1 MGYDRV
7 PIPCMVNILKQIGN
21 GLVMV
26 LILTLYAVGVGTIAF
41 QFPTVQTW
49 ATQKAV
55 KEISARMGYPISI
68 ERINIKWLDVISL
81 EQVSVK
87 DLNNKPMIDVGRLDI
102 NFDIEAI
109 LLNSASEIHLDEVNV
124 YRPQV
129 RLVKTNSGDT
139 NMDFFIAR
147 VNEIANSGDTTG
159 YIPDQ
164 NIPFTIGKATL
175 TDGTFYYDDPREPF
189 DKKAS
194 VFDYYHFEL
203 RNLNAQLEDFLVL
216 GDTIKFV
223 AHDLTTIDRQTSLKV
238 HNLNTKFMY
247 CAKKVELDA
256 LSAYIGGSYLT
267 NYLSFNYKHP
277 SAFGD
282 FNEKVRMVAHFDNSR
297 VYSDDLGL
305 FHEYLLTLNE
315 TWRLSGDFDGTVH
328 DFSVA
333 NTDLRF
339 GKGSRL
345 AGRFDFKGLPE
356 FSQTTMDFDL
366 VSSRIETNDLV
377 QYYPETDL
385 HETFKKFGL
394 VAIDGTFKGT
404 SVDFD
409 LKSHVKTDIG
419 DLNTNMLFHIQ
430 DRYTSTY
437 KGVLKTTDLDLG
449 VLFDRP
455 ETLQKLDFSGQLSG
469 KGFTVSTAA
478 VNLNAT
484 VNRLG
489 FNQYDYRNVQMR
501 GNLQKAYFNGQ
512 VSSRD
517 TNLTFILD
525 GEIDLSKPQNSFD
538 FQGRLEKANLMALG
552 FSDEPLT
559 LKTQI
564 DAQLEGN
571 TVDSLI
577 GQATFLN
584 TFLLTPRNKRNLVM
598 DTLQLV
604 SVQEEDERTIDI
616 SSEFLTA
623 RIKGN
628 FILSE
633 ATQDLNRLMKEYRL
647 YFMGDEKTRQAYYD
661 QKAIARNPRL
671 YTINYELEGKQMTP
685 LLEFLYPTAFVSPG
699 SRIEGIIRMGNTAFL
714 SLDAQADTIRVNN
727 SQFIASNLDLT
738 TSKFVSNAEVLASVL
753 LTSQEQKISAM
764 TPTERLSIEAAWNQD
779 HLHFTS
785 GLRQAQSTNRANL
798 NGDIHFLPSGLTL
811 RLEKSDLVLLDEVWR
826 INPDNLISVI
836 NGRTSFS
843 NLALVNEKQRVSL
856 EGEMISDS
864 ARNLTFEVKNFK
876 LSTLNPVLDTKLGG
890 IVDGTTTLND
900 VFDSGELNSNVT
912 IEGLSYDNY
921 ELGNFSGRGEWD
933 QLIRQFNLDAHLDRN
948 LSRVFSL
955 TGSYNPRREEN
966 SLNLKANFNNVD
978 LKVIEPFSQDL
989 VSDVSGKAKGLVTV
1003 KGTPASPILNGKVK
1017 IDQGKL
1023 TFDYLQSVLSF
1034 SDELTF
1040 SETEISAKNMVV
1052 TDPEGNTATVRGGV
1066 YHDGFKLFSLGFNA
1080 DMRNFKILNTT
1091 SKDNDLFYGTA
1102 YVTGKASLYGP
1113 LDNLNIEASVT
1124 SNRGTRMYIPMDG
1137 ATSVTTLDYIQ
1148 FVSQKVKQDSLDKEE
1163 QPRRRSEIGGVKMD
1177 FNFNITP
1184 DAYCEIELDRQG
1196 GDMIK
1201 AYGRGLLNMKVDTK
1215 GDFTMTGNYEIDR
1228 GDYTFT
1234 FQNALNKKFTIKP
1247 GSRITWSGDPYGALL
1262 DVQAGYTQMASLAN
1276 VLPGLGTGGG
1286 SGSSDLQTR
1295 RYPVEVTIALTDRLM
1310 TPTIAYNLAVKQY
1323 PSSGEYRSAVAAF
1336 ENRLKSDE
1344 QELSRQVSSLI
1355 LFNQLLSPQEVF
1367 LGQANQSQ
1375 TFLGNSLSELV
1386 SNQISRWAS
1395 AMNENLEVG
1404 VTGLSLDQNAFNNL
1418 QLRLSYRFLNDRFR
1432 ITRDGRFSYGTNQA
1446 GTSQFDATSLL
1457 GEWTLEY
1464 WLAQNGGVRLKAY
1477 NRNIQN
1483 SLLLNNTLITTGGVS
1498 MQFTH
1503 SFNRFKPLP
1512 KPEIATPVGPRV
1524 ESDETPASGKLTSK
1538 LEGAR

>member
-1 MGYDRV
+1 
-7 PIPCMVNILKQIGN
+7 MVSILKKMGN

-26 LILTLYAVGVGTIAF
+26 FILSLYALGVGTIVF
-41 QFPTVQTW
+41 QFPAVQTW

-55 KEISARMGYPISI
+55 RAISERMGYPISI

-87 DLNNKPMIDVGRLDI
+87 DPYNQPMIDVGRLDI
-102 NFDIEAI
+102 NFDIKTI
-109 LLNSASEIHLDEVNV
+109 LLNSSREIHLDEVNV

-147 VNEIANSGDTTG
+147 VNEMANSGDTTG

-175 TDGTFYYDDPREPF
+175 TDGTFFYDDPREPF
-189 DKKAS
+189 DKKSS

-203 RNLNAQLEDFLVL
+203 RELNAQLKDFLVL

-223 AHDLTTIDRQTSLKV
+223 ANGLTTIDRQTSLKV
-238 HNLNTKFMY
+238 HDLDTEFMY
-247 CAKKVELDA
+247 CAKKVELAA

-267 NYLSFNYKHP
+267 SYLSFNYNRP

-305 FHEYLLTLNE
+305 FHDYLLTLNE

-328 DFSVA
+328 DFSVK

-356 FSQTTMDFDL
+356 FSKTTMDFDL
-366 VSSRIETNDLV
+366 VSSRIETKDLV

-394 VAIDGTFKGT
+394 VAIDGTFQGT

-409 LKSHVKTDIG
+409 LKSHVLTDIG
-419 DLNTNMLFHIQ
+419 ELSTDMIFHIQ

-437 KGVLKTTDLDLG
+437 KGLLKTKDLDLG
-449 VLFDRP
+449 VLFNRP
-455 ETLQKLDFSGQLSG
+455 ETLQKMDFSGQLVG
-469 KGFTVSTAA
+469 KGFTISTAA
-478 VNLNAT
+478 VNLNAM

-489 FNQYDYRNVQMR
+489 FKQYDYRNVQLR

-525 GEIDLSKPQNSFD
+525 GEIDLAKPQNSFD
-538 FQGRLEKANLMALG
+538 LQGRLEKANLMALG
-552 FSDEPLT
+552 FSNEPIT

-564 DAQLEGN
+564 DAQIQGN
-571 TVDSLI
+571 TVDSLV
-577 GQATFLN
+577 GQATFLD
-584 TFLLTPRNKRNLVM
+584 TYLLTPRNKRDLVM
-598 DTLQLV
+598 DTLQVV
-604 SVQEEDERTIDI
+604 STQVGSERTIDVG
-616 SSEFLTA
+616 SEFLAA
-623 RIKGN
+623 RFKGN

-633 ATQDLNRLMKEYRL
+633 ALDDVDRLLKEYRL
-647 YFMGDEKTRQAYYD
+647 FFMSDEATRQAYYN

-671 YTINYELEGKQMTP
+671 YTINYELEGRQMTP

-699 SRIEGIIRMGNTAFL
+699 SRIEGSLRMGNTAFL
-714 SLDAQADTIRVNN
+714 SLDAQADTVRVNT
-727 SQFIASNLDLT
+727 SQFVNSSVDLT
-738 TSKFVSNAEVLASVL
+738 TSKFVSNADVLASAL
-753 LTSQEQKISAM
+753 ITSEQQKISSL
-764 TPTERLSIEAAWNQD
+764 TPTERLSIEAAWDQD

-785 GLRQAQSTNRANL
+785 GLRQVGSTNRANL
-798 NGDIHFLPSGLTL
+798 NGDVHFLPSGLTL

-826 INPDNLISVI
+826 VNPNNLISVV
-836 NGRTSFS
+836 GPKTTFS
-843 NLALVNEKQRVSL
+843 NVALINEKQRVSL
-856 EGEMISDS
+856 HGEMVIDS
-864 ARNLTFEVKNFK
+864 VRDLTFEVRNFK
-876 LSTLNPVLDTKLGG
+876 LATLNPVFDTKLGG
-890 IVDGTTTLND
+890 ILDGRTILRD
-900 VFDSGELNSNVT
+900 VFDSGELNSNFTV
-912 IEGLSYDNY
+912 EGLSYDNY
-921 ELGNFSGRGEWD
+921 ELGNFRGEGAWD
-933 QLIRQFNLDAHLDRN
+933 QLMKQFNIDAHLNRN
-948 LSRVFSL
+948 VSRVFSL
-955 TGSYNPRREEN
+955 TGTYNPKRTDN
-966 SLNLKANFNNVD
+966 SLNLKANFDNAE
-978 LKVIEPFSQDL
+978 LKMIEPFSLDL
-989 VSDVSGKAKGLVTV
+989 FSKVSGKVKGLVTV
-1003 KGTPASPILNGKVK
+1003 KGTPEYPILNGKVRV
-1017 IDQGKL
+1017 DQGKL

-1034 SDELTF
+1034 SDEVTF
-1040 SETEISAKNMVV
+1040 GETEISAQNLTV
-1052 TDPEGNTATVRGGV
+1052 TDSEGNTALVRGGV
-1066 YHDGFKLFSLGFNA
+1066 YHDRFKSFSLGLTA

-1113 LDNLNIEASVT
+1113 LENLNIDASVT
-1124 SNRGTRMYIPMDG
+1124 SNRGTRMYIPLDG
-1137 ATSVTTLDYIQ
+1137 ATDVTTMEYIQ
-1148 FVSQKVKQDSLDKEE
+1148 FVSQKVKQDSLEKEG
-1163 QPRRRSEIGGVKMD
+1163 PTRRVSDIGGIKMD

-1184 DAYCEIELDRQG
+1184 DAYCEIQLDRQG

-1215 GDFTMTGNYEIDR
+1215 GDFSMTGNYEIDR

-1234 FQNALNKKFTIKP
+1234 FQNALNKRFSIKP

-1262 DVQAGYTQMASLAN
+1262 DVKAGYTQQVSLAN
-1276 VLPGLGTGGG
+1276 VLPGLSTSGTT
-1286 SGSSDLQTR
+1286 SELQGR
-1295 RYPVEVTIALTDRLM
+1295 RYPVEVTLALTDRLM
-1310 TPTIAYNLAVKQY
+1310 TPTIAYNLAVTQY

-1344 QELSRQVSSLI
+1344 QELSRQVSSL
-1355 LFNQLLSPQEVF
+1355 LVFNQLLSPQEVF
-1367 LGQANQSQ
+1367 LGQSNQSQ
-1375 TFLGNSLSELV
+1375 TFLGNSLTELV

-1395 AMNENLEVG
+1395 ALNENLEVG
-1404 VTGLSLDQNAFNNL
+1404 VSGLSLDQNAFNNL

-1483 SLLLNNTLITTGGVS
+1483 SLLLNNTLMTTGGVS

-1503 SFNRFKPLP
+1503 SFNRFKPLTRP
-1512 KPEIATPVGPRV
+1512 DIAIPIGPGL
-1524 ESDETPASGKLTSK
+1524 TPAEVPPSGKLTSK
-1538 LEGAR
+1538 LEGTR

>member
-1 MGYDRV
+1 LGHGRLLV
-7 PIPCMVNILKQIGN
+7 PCMVSILKKMGN

-26 LILTLYAVGVGTIAF
+26 FILTLYALGVGLIAF
-41 QFPTVQTW
+41 QFPVVQTW

-55 KEISARMGYPISI
+55 TEISARMGYPISI

-81 EQVSVK
+81 ENVSIK
-87 DLNNKPMIDVGRLDI
+87 DPSNRPMIDVGRLDI

-109 LLNSASEIHLDEVNV
+109 LLNSSNEIHLDEVNL
-124 YRPQV
+124 YRPEV
-129 RLVKTNSGDT
+129 RLVKTKSGDT

-147 VNEIANSGDTTG
+147 VNEMANSGDTTG

-175 TDGTFYYDDPREPF
+175 TEGTFHYDDPREPF
-189 DKKAS
+189 DKKSS

-203 RNLNAQLEDFLVL
+203 RDLNAQLKDFLVL

-223 AHDLTTIDRQTSLKV
+223 ANDLTTIDRQTSLKV
-238 HNLNTKFMY
+238 HDLDTKFMY

-267 NYLSFNYKHP
+267 NYLSFNYNHP

-282 FNEKVRMVAHFDNSR
+282 FNEKVRMIAHFDNSR

-339 GKGSRL
+339 GRGSRL

-385 HETFKKFGL
+385 HQTFKKFGL
-394 VAIDGTFKGT
+394 IAIDGTFKGT
-404 SVDFD
+404 AVDFD
-409 LKSHVKTDIG
+409 LESHVKTDIG
-419 DLNTNMLFHIQ
+419 DLNTDMLFHIQ

-437 KGVLKTTDLDLG
+437 KGLLKTNNLDLG
-449 VLFDRP
+449 ILFERP
-455 ETLQKLDFSGQLSG
+455 ETLQKLDFSGQISG
-469 KGFTVSTAA
+469 KGFTVSTAT
-478 VNLNAT
+478 VNLNAS

-489 FNQYDYRNVQMR
+489 FNHYDYRNVQLR

-564 DAQLEGN
+564 DAQVEGN
-571 TVDSLI
+571 TVDSLV

-604 SVQEEDERTIDI
+604 SAQNDQVRVIDI
-616 SSEFLTA
+616 RSEFLTA
-623 RIKGN
+623 QATGN

-633 ATQDLNRLMKEYRL
+633 AAEDVSRLLKEYRL
-647 YFMGDEKTRQAYYD
+647 YFMGDEATRQSYYA
-661 QKAIARNPRL
+661 QKSMSRNPRL
-671 YTINYELEGKQMTP
+671 YTITYQLEGRDMTP
-685 LLEFLYPTAFVSPG
+685 LLDFLYPSAYVSSG
-699 SRIEGIIRMGNTAFL
+699 SRIEGILRMGNTAFL
-714 SLDAQADTIRVNN
+714 SLDAQADTIRVGNN
-727 SQFIASNLDLT
+727 QFMHSNFDLT
-738 TSKFVSNAEVLASVL
+738 TSKFVNNAEVLASAL
-753 LTSQEQKISAM
+753 LTSQEQKISAL
-764 TPTERLSIEAAWNQD
+764 TPTERLSIEAAWDQD

-785 GLRQAQSTNRANL
+785 GLRQASSTNRANL
-798 NGDIHFLPSGLTL
+798 NGDVHFLPSGLTL

-826 INPDNLISVI
+826 INPDNLISVVDQK
-836 NGRTSFS
+836 TSFT
-843 NLALVNEKQRVSL
+843 NLALINEKQRVSL
-856 EGEMISDS
+856 EGEMIRDS
-864 ARNLTFEVKNFK
+864 TQDLTFEVRNFK
-876 LSTLNPVLDTKLGG
+876 LATLNPVLDTKLGG
-890 IVDGTTTLND
+890 IIDGTTTLHD
-900 VFDSGELNSNVT
+900 VFDSAELNSDFTV
-912 IEGLSYDNY
+912 EGLSYDDY

-933 QLIRQFNLDAHLDRN
+933 QLIQQFNLDARLDRN
-948 LSRVFSL
+948 LTRVFSL
-955 TGSYNPRREEN
+955 TGSYHPGREKN
-966 SLNLKANFNNVD
+966 SLNLKANFNDAD
-978 LKVIEPFSQDL
+978 LKIIEPFSQDL
-989 VSDVSGKAKGLVTV
+989 VSDVSGKVKGLVTV
-1003 KGTPASPILNGKVK
+1003 KGTPSNPVLNGQVK

-1023 TFDYLQSVLSF
+1023 TFDYLQAVLSF
-1034 SDELTF
+1034 NDELTF
-1040 SETEISAKNMVV
+1040 SETDISAKNMVV
-1052 TDPEGNTATVRGGV
+1052 TDPEGNTATLRGGV
-1066 YHDGFKLFSLGFNA
+1066 YHDGFKLFSLGLNA

-1113 LDNLNIEASVT
+1113 LDDLNIEASVT
-1124 SNRGTRMYIPMDG
+1124 SNRGTRMYIPLDG
-1137 ATSVTTLDYIQ
+1137 ATDVTTLDYIQ
-1148 FVSQKVKQDSLDKEE
+1148 FVSQKVKQDSLDMKGES
-1163 QPRRRSEIGGVKMD
+1163 RRESEIGGVKMD
-1177 FNFNITP
+1177 FNLNITP
-1184 DAYCEIELDRQG
+1184 DAYCEIQLDRQG

-1247 GSRITWSGDPYGALL
+1247 GSRLTWSGDPYGALL

-1276 VLPGLGTGGG
+1276 VLPGLTSGTGGG
-1286 SGSSDLQTR
+1286 NTDLQTR

-1344 QELSRQVSSLI
+1344 QELSRQVSSL
-1355 LFNQLLSPQEVF
+1355 LVFNQLLSPQEVF

-1395 AMNENLEVG
+1395 ALNENLEVG

-1418 QLRLSYRFLNDRFR
+1418 QLRFSYRFLNDRFR

-1503 SFNRFKPLP
+1503 SFNRFKPLL
-1512 KPEIATPVGPRV
+1512 KPEIATPVGPNLEPV
-1524 ESDETPASGKLTSK
+1524 EVPETGKLTSK

>member
-1 MGYDRV
+1 
-7 PIPCMVNILKQIGN
+7 MVSILKKMGN

-26 LILTLYAVGVGTIAF
+26 LILTLYALGVGLIAF

-81 EQVSVK
+81 ENVSVK
-87 DLNNKPMIDVGRLDI
+87 DLNNQPMIDVGRLDI
-102 NFDIEAI
+102 NFDIQTI
-109 LLNSASEIHLDEVNV
+109 LLNSAHEIHLDEVNV
-124 YRPQV
+124 YRPEV

-147 VNEIANSGDTTG
+147 VNEMANSGDTTG
-159 YIPDQ
+159 YVPDQ

-175 TDGTFYYDDPREPF
+175 TEGTFYYDDPREPF

-203 RNLNAQLEDFLVL
+203 RDLNAQLQDFLVL

-223 AHDLTTIDRQTSLKV
+223 ANDLTTIDRQTSLKV
-238 HNLNTKFMY
+238 HDLDTEFMY
-247 CAKKVELDA
+247 CAKKVELA
-256 LSAYIGGSYLT
+256 ELSAYIGGSYLT

-282 FNEKVRMVAHFDNSR
+282 FNEQVRMVANFENSR

-315 TWRLSGDFDGTVH
+315 TWRVSGDFDGTVH

-409 LKSHVKTDIG
+409 LKSRVKTDIG
-419 DLNTNMLFHIQ
+419 ELNTDMLFHIQ

-437 KGVLKTTDLDLG
+437 KGLLKTANLDLG
-449 VLFDRP
+449 LLFERP
-455 ETLQKLDFSGQLSG
+455 ETLQKLDFAGQVSG
-469 KGFTVSTAA
+469 KGFTVSTAT
-478 VNLNAT
+478 VSLNAA

-489 FNQYDYRNVQMR
+489 FNHYDYRNVQLR

-552 FSDEPLT
+552 FSNEPLT

-564 DAQLEGN
+564 DAQVEGN
-571 TVDSLI
+571 TVDSLV

-584 TFLLTPRNKRNLVM
+584 TFLITPRNQRNLVM
-598 DTLQLV
+598 DTLRLV
-604 SVQEEDERTIDI
+604 SVQTGAMRTIDVR
-616 SSEFLTA
+616 SEFLTA
-623 RIKGN
+623 QATGN

-633 ATQDLNRLMKEYRL
+633 AAEDVSHLLKEYQL
-647 YFMGDEKTRQAYYD
+647 YFMGDEATRQNYYS
-661 QKAIARNPRL
+661 QKSIARNPRL
-671 YTINYELEGKQMTP
+671 YTINYGLEGRNMTP
-685 LLEFLYPTAFVSPG
+685 LLDFLYPSAFVSPG
-699 SRIEGIIRMGNTAFL
+699 SRIEGILRMGNTAFL
-714 SLDAQADTIRVNN
+714 SLDAQADTIRVHNN
-727 SQFIASNLDLT
+727 QFIDSNFDIT
-738 TSKFVSNAEVLASVL
+738 TSKFVTNGEVLASAL
-753 LTSQEQKISAM
+753 LTSREQKISAL
-764 TPTERLSIEAAWNQD
+764 TPTERLSIEAAWDQD

-785 GLRQAQSTNRANL
+785 GLRQVGTTNRANL
-798 NGDIHFLPSGLTL
+798 NGDVHFLPSGLTL

-826 INPDNLISVI
+826 VNPNNLISVV
-836 NGRTSFS
+836 GPKTTFS
-843 NLALVNEKQRVSL
+843 NVALINEKQRVSL
-856 EGEMISDS
+856 GGEMVNDS
-864 ARNLTFEVKNFK
+864 VRDLTFEVRNFK
-876 LSTLNPVLDTKLGG
+876 LATLNPVLDTKLGG
-890 IVDGTTTLND
+890 ILDGKTTLSD
-900 VFDSGELNSNVT
+900 VFNSGELNSNFTV
-912 IEGLSYDNY
+912 EGLSYDTF
-921 ELGNFSGRGEWD
+921 ELGNFGGRGEWD
-933 QLIRQFNLDAHLDRN
+933 QLIQQFNIDAHLDRN
-948 LSRVFSL
+948 LARIFSL

-966 SLNLKANFNNVD
+966 SLNLKANFNNAD
-978 LKVIEPFSQDL
+978 LKMIEPFSQDL
-989 VSDVSGKAKGLVTV
+989 ISNVSGKAKGLVMV
-1003 KGTPASPILNGKVK
+1003 KGTPANPVLSGQVK

-1124 SNRGTRMYIPMDG
+1124 SNRGTRMYIPLDG
-1137 ATSVTTLDYIQ
+1137 ATDVSTMDYIQ
-1148 FVSQKVKQDSLDKEE
+1148 FVSQKVKQDSLEKEGV
-1163 QPRRRSEIGGVKMD
+1163 PRPGAAIGGVKMD
-1177 FNFNITP
+1177 FNLNITP
-1184 DAYCEIELDRQG
+1184 DAYCEIQLDRQA

-1215 GDFTMTGNYEIDR
+1215 GDFSMTGNYEIDR

-1247 GSRITWSGDPYGALL
+1247 GSRLTWSGDPYGALL

-1276 VLPGLGTGGG
+1276 VLPGLTAGTGGV
-1286 SGSSDLQTR
+1286 SGDLQTR
-1295 RYPVEVTIALTDRLM
+1295 RYPVEVSIALTDRLM
-1310 TPTIAYNLAVKQY
+1310 TPTIGYNLAVKEY
-1323 PSSGEYRSAVAAF
+1323 PSSGEFRSAVAAF
-1336 ENRLKSDE
+1336 ENRLRSDE

-1355 LFNQLLSPQEVF
+1355 LFNQLLSPQELL

-1395 AMNENLEVG
+1395 ALNENLEVG

-1418 QLRLSYRFLNDRFR
+1418 QLRFSYRFLNDRFR

-1503 SFNRFKPLP
+1503 SFNRFKLLS
-1512 KPEIATPVGPRV
+1512 KPEITAPVGPGL
-1524 ESDETPASGKLTSK
+1524 EPAEVPGSGKLTSK